1 MCTDSTL
8 CRRLYRP
15 TFYDQPWPRGGGAR
29 TSLDLKNKNCG
40 LSKHQTQNKHNI
52 RSKIYVCPAKCDE
65 TLSDNLS
72 NNFSDNSLLD
82 EDKLIGNNIYSNKNE
97 HIETASKNCSEIS
110 DKVKDF
116 QDQNAQPNE
125 GELLPNFDTWFK
137 EMMGDEQT
145 VEHGGGDGQH
155 DGVQEGQVREEG
167 VHAQGGEVMGEGEG
181 GEGGEGGQG
190 VKVKL
195 AVERLEEGNTGL
207 KLPRF
212 VKPSGRRGVK

>member
-1 MCTDSTL
+1 M
-8 CRRLYRP
+8 
-15 TFYDQPWPRGGGAR
+15 
-29 TSLDLKNKNCG
+29 DLENKNCG
-40 LSKHQTQNKHNI
+40 LSKHQTQNKHNTI
-52 RSKIYVCPAKCDE
+52 SKIYVCPAKSDE
-65 TLSDNLS
+65 PL
-72 NNFSDNSLLD
+72 
-82 EDKLIGNNIYSNKNE
+82 
-97 HIETASKNCSEIS
+97 
-110 DKVKDF
+110 KDF
-116 QDQNAQPNE
+116 QDQNTQSNE

-137 EMMGDEQT
+137 EMMGDGQT

-190 VKVKL
+190 GKVKL

-212 VKPSGRRGVK
+212 VKPSGRRGVKRDGLVQTQIDNLVRLGGGSKLTGLVRGEGKRKLPTDTDSPGAKVRRLVADRPVS